1 MIVYFTVDVEEDCPP
16 FLNTWRGIERG
27 MPRLLDVLSEE
38 GVPATL
44 FTTGEVARRYP
55 ELVRMAVAAGH
66 ELGCHS
72 DRHGR
77 YVEMTE
83 AAADADIAAASAA
96 LRALAPVVSFRA
108 PYLAFPKEYVAL
120 LAAHGYVVDSSQGRH
135 KQWRARVHRA
145 NGVLRVPASV
155 SSLTLRW
162 PHAVRD
168 ALFGRLKDPI
178 VLFCHPWEF
187 VDLRRE
193 QLRWDCRIRT
203 GERALASVQST
214 IRYFKKRGASFG
226 LMRDSAAA

>member
-1 MIVYFTVDVEEDCPP
+1 MVYFTVDVEEDCPP
-16 FLNTWRGIERG
+16 FLNTWRGVERG
-27 MPRLLDVLSEE
+27 LPRLLDVLAEE

-44 FTTGEVARRYP
+44 FATGEVARRYP
-55 ELVRMAVAAGH
+55 ELMRMAVAAGH

-83 AAADADIAAASAA
+83 DAADADIGAASAA

-108 PYLAFPKEYVAL
+108 PYLKFPAAYVPL
-120 LAAHGYVVDSSQGRH
+120 LAAHGYAVDSSEGRH
-135 KQWRARVHRA
+135 KHLRARVHRA
-145 NGVLRVPASV
+145 AGVLRVPASV

-162 PHAVRD
+162 PRPVRD
-168 ALFGRLKDPI
+168 ALFGRLQEPV

-187 VDLRRE
+187 VDLRHE
-193 QLRWDCRIRT
+193 PLRWDCRIWT

-214 IRYFKKRGASFG
+214 IRYFKRRGASFG